1 MITLPLDHS
10 PSLFSVRT
18 RPALPGPFDVRL
30 QLRNAETEVTRSITD
45 VTASYDYNDFLNITC
60 DLSWLPH
67 EQMYSIE
74 IIQLSASL
82 DCNTLYWG
90 GLIQTERSA
99 SVRDSI
105 PMESYTSSSDY
116 YIMYNG

>member
-1 MITLPLDHS
+1 
-10 PSLFSVRT
+10 
-18 RPALPGPFDVRL
+18 
-30 QLRNAETEVTRSITD
+30 
-45 VTASYDYNDFLNITC
+45 
-60 DLSWLPH
+60 
-67 EQMYSIE
+67 MYSIE

-116 YIMYNG
+116 YIMYAG